1 MPFSDV
7 YCFFYV
13 GSYSYSVGCHYA
25 AEYEYTIQ
33 DTIRTE

>member
-1 MPFSDV
+1 
-7 YCFFYV
+7 V
-13 GSYSYSVGCHYA
+13 GSYSYSVGFHYS